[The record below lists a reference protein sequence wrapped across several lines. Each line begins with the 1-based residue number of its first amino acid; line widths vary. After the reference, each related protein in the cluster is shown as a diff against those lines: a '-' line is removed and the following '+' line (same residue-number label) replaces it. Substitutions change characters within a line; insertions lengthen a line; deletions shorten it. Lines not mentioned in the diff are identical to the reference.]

1 MPFFDRSSAART
13 HLESA
18 QANRTSSSQP
28 SNRPIARL
36 AALRSGTALATLA
49 AVAVVLGAASP
60 VLADQYWD
68 GADIVANGAVNGG
81 AGTWVAGSTNWT
93 DVTGTTNQQWV
104 GGTAVFGGTGGGVN
118 VQGHQNFDTLR
129 FTASGY
135 RLTATASDSLTLAPA
150 IGSATINV
158 GPGVSAEIGMVI
170 KGSAGLDI
178 VGGGTLKLSDWVNT
192 YTGATTIGSGTTLQ
206 MVGSSSSISA
216 SSGLTVDGT
225 FDISNKGGGVSI
237 KALTGSG
244 LVKLADKILNI
255 TAASGTFSGV
265 IDGSAGISID
275 GGTQI
280 FTGNNIFT
288 GSTAIS
294 SGATLQL
301 GSGGTSGSLA
311 GAVNNHGTLVFNR
324 SDDLVVAGQINSAGS
339 FQHIGGGKLTLTGA
353 GNSGS
358 GTATVLISNGG
369 TLQFGDGGA
378 SGWLGGTDGKI
389 TIDAGSKLISNMSN
403 GLGYLPQNVQLAGAG
418 QFFKQGS
425 GTITLRGDSSAFAG
439 ETFVNAGMLNV
450 GYKGIGTLAGPVSVD
465 SGARFGGSGTVV
477 GNVTIVSGAAHAVGD
492 KANPATT
499 GLVHTQTVNGD
510 YVNHG
515 ILEIEATPT
524 TADKL
529 TVNGT
534 VDISGA
540 MLNLVLTPNDPSA
553 AGGWDPLNGPF
564 TIIANDGGDA
574 VTGTFASVGNLNNLL
589 FLNHLISYT
598 GGDGNDVTLAL
609 SRNDLSVEEVAQSPN
624 QSAVAGAVDTL
635 PSGNPVR
642 SALLMSTDEDEARDA
657 LDQLA
662 GDVHASVSGGTTQT
676 SQFLGEFANDRVRSA
691 FGDVAAPD
699 LPVMG
704 YGEGGLEL
712 VAADTDR
719 FVVWGQALGNWGSF
733 DGDGNSGGFKHA
745 SGGLVAGGDTIVGD
759 GWRLGLLGGYSRTSF
774 DTDGGAASGDS
785 DNFHVGV
792 YGGRHFG
799 AVALRA
805 GASYTRHAI
814 DTSRTVSFPGL
825 TETLKASYDAGTAQA
840 FVETGYKIEMGRVAF
855 EPFAGLAY
863 VSTSTDGFTE
873 TGGAAALT
881 STDKSFDSTT
891 TTLGL
896 RAASDFNLGD
906 AKATV
911 RGGLGWRHAFGDV
924 TPASTVAFAGG
935 GDSFTVHGAP
945 IARDALLIEA
955 GLDFAVSPKAN
966 LALSYNGQLANGA
979 RDHGVKAS
987 LGVKF

>member
-1 MPFFDRSSAART
+1 M
-13 HLESA
+13 
-18 QANRTSSSQP
+18 
-28 SNRPIARL
+28 NRPIVRL
-36 AALRSGTALATLA
+36 AALRSGTALVTLG
-49 AVAVVLGAASP
+49 AVAVVLGTASP
-60 VLADQYWD
+60 ARAADQYWD
-68 GADIVANGAVNGG
+68 GPSTLPIIIEGG
-81 AGTWVAGSTNWT
+81 AGTWNAGGTNWT
-93 DVTGTTNQQWV
+93 DISGAINGTWA
-104 GGTAVFGGTGGGVN
+104 GGTAVFGGAGGGVN
-118 VQGHQNFDTLR
+118 VQGHQNFDMLR
-129 FTASGY
+129 FTGNGY
-135 RLTATASDSLTLAPA
+135 RLTATASDSLTLAPV
-150 IGSATINV
+150 GSTATINV
-158 GPGVSAEIGMVI
+158 GTGVTAEIGMI
-170 KGSAGLDI
+170 LKGSAALNI
-178 VGGGTLKLSDWVNT
+178 TGGGTLKLSDWVNT

-206 MVGSSSSISA
+206 LVRQGKISA
-216 SSGLTVDGT
+216 SSGVAVDGT
-225 FDISNKGGGVSI
+225 FDISTTDAGASI
-237 KALTGSG
+237 KALSGSG
-244 LVKLADKILNI
+244 QVVLGERSLFL
-255 TAASGTFSGV
+255 TAANGTFSGV
-265 IDGSAGISID
+265 ISGNGGVNID
-275 GGTQI
+275 GTKQV
-280 FTGNNIFT
+280 FTGANT
-288 GSTAIS
+288 YLGSTGVGT
-294 SGATLQL
+294 GATLQI
-301 GSGGTSGSLA
+301 GDGGTSGSVA
-311 GAVNNHGTLVFNR
+311 GAILNYGTVVFDR
-324 SDDLVVAGQINSAGS
+324 SDDVTFAGNITGPGAFEHVGGS
-339 FQHIGGGKLTLTGA
+339 KLTLTSV

-358 GTATVLISNGG
+358 GTVLISNGG
-369 TLQFGDGGA
+369 TLQFGDG
-378 SGWLGGTDGKI
+378 SGTWLANAGGTI
-389 TIDAGSKLISNMSN
+389 TIEAGSKLISKSSSQFW
-403 GLGYLPQNVQLAGAG
+403 GGKLAGAG
-418 QFFKQGS
+418 DFFKEGS
-425 GTITLRGDSSAFAG
+425 GRIILTGDSSAFAG
-439 ETFVNAGMLNV
+439 STLVNSGALYVGRLGAG
-450 GYKGIGTLAGPVSVD
+450 KLAGQLDVD
-465 SGARFGGSGTVV
+465 TGGRLGGSGTII
-477 GNVTIVSGAAHAVGD
+477 GNVTVKAGSTHAVGD
-492 KANPATT
+492 IYEASRPSNV
-499 GLVHTQTVNGD
+499 LVHTQTINGN
-510 YVNHG
+510 YVNNG
-515 ILEIEATPT
+515 ILEIEASPT
-524 TADKL
+524 SADRL

-534 VDISGA
+534 VNIA
-540 MLNLVLTPNDPSA
+540 NATLNLSLTPNDPSP

-564 TIIANDGGDA
+564 TIIANDGNDA

-624 QSAVAGAVDTL
+624 QSAVAGAVDNL

-657 LDQLA
+657 LNQLA

-733 DGDGNSGGFKHA
+733 DGDGNSGGFEHS
-745 SGGLVAGGDTIVGD
+745 SGGLVAGGDTVVGD

-774 DTDGGAASGDS
+774 DTDDGAASGDS

-805 GASYTRHAI
+805 GASYTRHSI

-840 FVETGYKIEMGRVAF
+840 FIETGYKLEMGRVAF

-896 RAASDFNLGD
+896 RAATDFNVGD

-945 IARDALLIEA
+945 IARDALLVEA
-955 GLDFAVSPKAN
+955 GLDFAIAPKAN
-966 LALSYNGQLANGA
+966 LALSYNGQIANGA

>member
-1 MPFFDRSSAART
+1 MDFVGCSSAART
-13 HLESA
+13 RFDATQISRA
-18 QANRTSSSQP
+18 SSSHP
-28 SNRPIARL
+28 SKSPAVRT
-36 AALRSGTALATLA
+36 AALRAGTALATLA

-60 VLADQYWD
+60 VRAADQYWD
-68 GADIVANGAVNGG
+68 GGMSGSANNQVDGG
-81 AGTWVAGSTNWT
+81 AGYWGSSRSNWTDAAGANLQTWVAGN
-93 DVTGTTNQQWV
+93 
-104 GGTAVFGGTGGGVN
+104 TAIFGGTGGH
-118 VQGHQNFDTLR
+118 VQVEGHQSFDTLR
-129 FTASGY
+129 FIGNGY
-135 RLTATASDSLTLAPA
+135 RLTAIPTDTLTLAPA
-150 IGSATINV
+150 GSTATINV
-158 GPGVSAEIGMVI
+158 GAGFTAEIGMI
-170 KGSAGLDI
+170 LKGAAGLNI
-178 VGGGTLKLSDWVNT
+178 VGGGTLKLSDSINT
-192 YTGATTIGSGTTLQ
+192 YTGATTIVSGATLQ

-225 FDISNKGGGVSI
+225 FDISNKVGGVSI
-237 KALTGSG
+237 KALNGSG
-244 LVKLADKILNI
+244 LVKRADKDLRI

-265 IDGSAGISID
+265 IDGSAGVSVM

-280 FTGNNIFT
+280 FTGANT
-288 GSTAIS
+288 YTGGSTTSA
-294 SGATLQL
+294 GATLQI
-301 GSGGTSGSLA
+301 GDGGTTGSV
-311 GAVNNHGTLVFNR
+311 GGSITNYGTVIFNR
-324 SDDLVVAGQINSAGS
+324 SDDVTVAGSITGPGA
-339 FQHIGGGKLTLTGA
+339 FEHIGGAKLILTSV

-358 GTATVLISNGG
+358 GTVRIANNG
-369 TLQFGDGGA
+369 TLQFGDG
-378 SGWLGGTDGKI
+378 SGTWLANAGGTI
-389 TIDAGSKLISNMSN
+389 TIEAGSKLISKSSSQFW
-403 GLGYLPQNVQLAGAG
+403 GGKLAGVG
-418 QFFKQGS
+418 DFFKEGS
-425 GTITLRGDSSAFAG
+425 GRIILTGDSSAFNG
-439 ETFVNAGMLNV
+439 STFVNSGALYV
-450 GYKGIGTLAGPVSVD
+450 GRLGVGKLSGSVD
-465 SGARFGGSGTVV
+465 VDTGGRLGGSGTIIGDVLV
-477 GNVTIVSGAAHAVGD
+477 KAGSTHAVGD
-492 KANPATT
+492 IFESSKAGDT
-499 GLVHTQTVNGD
+499 LVHTQTINGN
-510 YVNHG
+510 YVNNG
-515 ILEIEATPT
+515 ILEIEASPT
-524 TADKL
+524 SADKL

-534 VDISGA
+534 VNISGA
-540 MLNLVLTPNDPSA
+540 TLNLSLTPNNSA
-553 AGGWDPLNGPF
+553 NPGPWLPLNGPH
-564 TIIANDGGDA
+564 ILIANDGSEA
-574 VTGTFASVGNLNNLL
+574 VTGAFASVGNLNNLL
-589 FLNHLISYT
+589 FLNHLINYT
-598 GGDGNDVTLAL
+598 GGDGNDVTLTL
-609 SRNDLSVEEVAQSPN
+609 SRNDLSVEEVAESSN
-624 QSAVAGAVDTL
+624 QSAVAGAVDSL
-635 PSGNPVR
+635 PSSNAVR

-712 VAADTDR
+712 VTADTDR

-733 DGDGNSGGFKHA
+733 DGDGNSGGFEHS
-745 SGGLVAGGDTIVGD
+745 SGGLVAGGDTMVGD

-774 DTDGGAASGDS
+774 DADDGAASGDS

-840 FVETGYKIEMGRVAF
+840 FVEAGYRAEMGRVAF

-896 RAASDFNLGD
+896 RAATDFNVGD
-906 AKATV
+906 GKATV

-924 TPASTVAFAGG
+924 TPASTVAFVGG
-935 GDSFTVHGAP
+935 GDSFTVYGAP

-955 GLDFAVSPKAN
+955 GLDFAIAPKAN
-966 LALSYNGQLANGA
+966 LGLSYTGQVANGA

>member
-1 MPFFDRSSAART
+1 MPSGGDTMNFFDRSTAARIRFYA
-13 HLESA
+13 S
-18 QANRTSSSQP
+18 QASSNHS
-28 SNRPIARL
+28 SNRPL
-36 AALRSGTALATLA
+36 AKASTLHAGTALATCA
-49 AVAVVLGAASP
+49 AVAVVLGAASQAHA
-60 VLADQYWD
+60 ADQYWD
-68 GADIVANGAVNGG
+68 GPSTLPVTIEGG
-81 AGTWVAGSTNWT
+81 GGIWSTGGTNWT
-93 DVTGTTNQQWV
+93 DMGGAINGIWA
-104 GGTAVFGGTGGGVN
+104 GGTAVFGGTGGGVG

-129 FTASGY
+129 FTGNGY

-150 IGSATINV
+150 GSAATINV
-158 GPGVSAEIGMVI
+158 GTGITAEIGLI
-170 KGSAGLDI
+170 LKGSADLNI
-178 VGGGTLKLSDWVNT
+178 VGGGTLQLSDWTNT

-206 MVGSSSSISA
+206 LIRQSKISA
-216 SSGLTVDGT
+216 SSGVTVNGT
-225 FDISNKGGGVSI
+225 FDISTTDAGASI
-237 KALTGSG
+237 KALSGSG
-244 LVKLADKILNI
+244 QVILGERSLFLTEAN
-255 TAASGTFSGV
+255 GTFSGV
-265 IDGSAGISID
+265 ISGNGGLNIS
-275 GGTQI
+275 GTKQV
-280 FTGNNIFT
+280 FTGANT
-288 GSTAIS
+288 YLGSTGVS
-294 SGATLQL
+294 NDATLQI
-301 GSGGTSGSLA
+301 GDGGTSGSVD
-311 GAVNNHGTLVFNR
+311 GAILNYGTVIFDR
-324 SDDLVVAGQINSAGS
+324 SDDITFAGNVTGPGG
-339 FQHIGGGKLTLTGA
+339 FEHVGGGTLTLTGS
-353 GNSGS
+353 NSGS
-358 GTATVLISNGG
+358 GTVLITNGG
-369 TLQFGDGGA
+369 TLQFGAGGA
-378 SGWLGGTDGKI
+378 SSWLANAGGTI
-389 TIDAGSKLISNMSN
+389 TIDTGSKLISNMSN
-403 GLGYLPQNVQLAGAG
+403 SQRLSGKLAGTG
-418 QFFKQGS
+418 DFFKKGV
-425 GTITLRGDSSAFAG
+425 GTITLSGDSSAFAG

-450 GYKGIGTLAGPVSVD
+450 GYKGNGKLAGPIVVD
-465 SGARFGGSGTVV
+465 SGARFGGSGTVI
-477 GNVTIVSGAAHAVGD
+477 GNVTIASGATHVAGD
-492 KANPATT
+492 TANPATT
-499 GLVHTQTVNGD
+499 GLVHTQTINGN
-510 YVNHG
+510 YVNNG
-515 ILEIEATPT
+515 ILEIEASPT
-524 TADKL
+524 TADRL

-534 VDISGA
+534 VNISGA
-540 MLNLVLTPNDPSA
+540 TLNLSLTPNDPSP

-564 TIIANDGGDA
+564 TIIANDGSDA

-609 SRNDLSVEEVAQSPN
+609 SRNDLSVEEVAESSN
-624 QSAVAGAVDTL
+624 QSAVAGAVDGL

-642 SALLMSTDEDEARDA
+642 AALLMSTDEDEARDA

-662 GDVHASVSGGTTQT
+662 GDVHASVSGGNTQT

-733 DGDGNSGGFKHA
+733 DGDGNSGGFSHS

-774 DTDGGAASGDS
+774 DADGGAASGDS

-840 FVETGYKIEMGRVAF
+840 FVETGYKVELGRVAF

-873 TGGAAALT
+873 TGGSAALT
-881 STDKSFDSTT
+881 SADKSFDSTT

-924 TPASTVAFAGG
+924 TPASTVAFAAG
-935 GDSFTVHGAP
+935 GDSFTVYGAP

-966 LALSYNGQLANGA
+966 LALSYNGQVANGA

>member
-1 MPFFDRSSAART
+1 M
-13 HLESA
+13 
-18 QANRTSSSQP
+18 
-28 SNRPIARL
+28 
-36 AALRSGTALATLA
+36 LA

-60 VLADQYWD
+60 ASAADQYWD
-68 GADIVANGAVNGG
+68 GPSTLPIIIEGG
-81 AGTWVAGSTNWT
+81 GGTWSTSGTNWT
-93 DVTGTTNQQWV
+93 DMGGAINGAWA
-104 GGTAVFGGTGGGVN
+104 GGTAVFGGTGGGIS

-129 FTASGY
+129 FTGSGY
-135 RLTATASDSLTLAPA
+135 RLTATASDSLTLAPV
-150 IGSATINV
+150 GGTATINV
-158 GPGVSAEIGMVI
+158 GTGITAEIGMIV
-170 KGSAGLDI
+170 KGSADLDI
-178 VGGGTLKLSDWVNT
+178 VGGGTLKFSDWANT

-206 MVGSSSSISA
+206 LIRNSSISA
-216 SSGLTVDGT
+216 SSGVTVDGT
-225 FDISNKGGGVSI
+225 FDISATDGGASI
-237 KALTGSG
+237 KALGGSG
-244 LVKLADKILNI
+244 QVVLGERSLSL
-255 TAASGTFSGV
+255 TAANGTFSGV
-265 IDGSAGISID
+265 ISGNGGLNIS
-275 GGTQI
+275 GTKQI
-280 FTGNNIFT
+280 FTGANT
-288 GSTAIS
+288 YLGSTGVS
-294 SGATLQL
+294 DGATLQI
-301 GSGGTSGSLA
+301 GDGGTSGSIA
-311 GAVNNHGTLVFNR
+311 GAILNYGAVVFDR
-324 SDDLVVAGQINSAGS
+324 SDGVTFAGNITGPGA
-339 FQHIGGGKLTLTGA
+339 FEHVGGGKLTLTGS
-353 GNSGS
+353 NSGS
-358 GTATVLISNGG
+358 GTVLITNGS
-369 TLQFGDGGA
+369 TLQFGA
-378 SGWLGGTDGKI
+378 GGTSSWLANAGGTI

-403 GLGYLPQNVQLAGAG
+403 NQRLNGKLAGAG
-418 QFFKQGS
+418 AFFKQGA
-425 GTITLRGDSSAFAG
+425 GTITLSGDSSAFTG
-439 ETFVNAGMLNV
+439 ETFVNTGMLNV
-450 GYKGIGTLAGPVSVD
+450 GYKGSGKLAGPVLVD
-465 SGARFGGSGTVV
+465 SGARFGGSGTVI
-477 GNVTIVSGAAHAVGD
+477 GNVTIASGATHAVGD
-492 KANPATT
+492 TANPATT
-499 GLVHTQTVNGD
+499 GLVHTQTITGN
-510 YVNHG
+510 YVNNG
-515 ILEIEATPT
+515 VLEIEATPT
-524 TADKL
+524 TADRL

-540 MLNLVLTPNDPSA
+540 TLNLSLTPNDPSP

-609 SRNDLSVEEVAQSPN
+609 SRNDLSVEEVAESPN
-624 QSAVAGAVDTL
+624 QSAVAGAVDSL

-657 LDQLA
+657 LEQLA

-733 DGDGNSGGFKHA
+733 DGDGNSGGFKHS
-745 SGGLVAGGDTIVGD
+745 SGGLVAGGDTVVGD

-774 DTDGGAASGDS
+774 DADGAAASGDS
-785 DNFHVGV
+785 DNFHVGI

-840 FVETGYKIEMGRVAF
+840 FVETGYKVELGRVAF

-873 TGGAAALT
+873 TGGSAALT
-881 STDKSFDSTT
+881 SADKSFDSTT

-896 RAASDFNLGD
+896 RAATDFNLGD

-924 TPASTVAFAGG
+924 TPASTVAFAAG

-966 LALSYNGQLANGA
+966 LALSYNGQVANGA

>member
-1 MPFFDRSSAART
+1 MHFFDRSSAARIRFDAT
-13 HLESA
+13 QVSHSH
-18 QANRTSSSQP
+18 QP
-28 SNRPIARL
+28 NRPTAR
-36 AALRSGTALATLA
+36 ASALRTGTALATLA
-49 AVAVVLGAASP
+49 AVAVVLGSVQP
-60 VLADQYWD
+60 V
-68 GADIVANGAVNGG
+68 VAQQVWNGG
-81 AGTWVAGSTNWT
+81 VNNWDSTANNWLSAGLPGTWA
-93 DVTGTTNQQWV
+93 
-104 GGTAVFGGTGGGVN
+104 GGTAVFVGGPYTFGVDGDQAVTGMEFQTSGYQINGGALVLSQIPPVGGGDALTVVN
-118 VQGHQNFDTLR
+118 VQ
-129 FTASGY
+129 SGV
-135 RLTATASDSLTLAPA
+135 A
-150 IGSATINV
+150 
-158 GPGVSAEIGMVI
+158 AEIGSVL
-170 KGSAGLDI
+170 KSGASGSGLA
-178 VGGGTLKLSDWVNT
+178 VMGGGTLTLSGMNT
-192 YTGATTIGSGTTLQ
+192 YTGATLIAAGSTLAL
-206 MVGSSSSISA
+206 SSQGRVNA
-216 SSGLTVDGT
+216 SSGVDVNGT
-225 FDISNKGGGVSI
+225 FDVTNAASAQVKNLAGNGSV
-237 KALTGSG
+237 LTGSAG
-244 LVKLADKILNI
+244 LMI
-255 TAASGTFSGV
+255 TAANGTFSGSISGGGGLNV
-265 IDGSAGISID
+265 AGTKLVLTGSNNLANGIGVNSGAIVQIGD
-275 GGTQI
+275 GGTV
-280 FTGNNIFT
+280 
-288 GSTAIS
+288 GSVSGAIS
-294 SGATLQL
+294 NF
-301 GSGGTSGSLA
+301 GT
-311 GAVNNHGTLVFNR
+311 VIFNR
-324 SDDLVVAGQINSAGS
+324 SDNITYTGQINSAGS
-339 FQHIGGGKLTLTGA
+339 FQHVGGGNLTLTG
-353 GNSGS
+353 GGYNSSS
-358 GTATVLISNGG
+358 GTGSVLISNGG
-369 TLQFGDGGA
+369 TLQFGDGGVSSWLGA
-378 SGWLGGTDGKI
+378 SGGGI
-389 TIDAGSKLISNMSN
+389 TIDAGSKLISNMA
-403 GLGYLPQNVQLAGAG
+403 NVNAYHWSGKLAGAG
-418 QFFKQGS
+418 DFYKKGS
-425 GTITLRGDSSAFAG
+425 NTITLRGDSSAFAG

-450 GYKGIGTLAGPVSVD
+450 GYKGFGTLAGAITVD
-465 SGARFGGSGTVV
+465 AGAKFGGSGTVV
-477 GNVTIVSGAAHAVGD
+477 GNVTISSGATHRVGD
-492 KANPATT
+492 TVPTPPASPVA
-499 GLVHTQTVNGD
+499 GLVHTQTVNGN

-515 ILEIEATPT
+515 VLEIEASPT

-534 VDISGA
+534 VNISGA
-540 MLNLVLTPNDPSA
+540 TLNLSLTPNDPSP

-624 QSAVAGAVDTL
+624 QSAVAGAVDNL
-635 PSGNPVR
+635 PSGNQVR
-642 SALLMSTDEDEARDA
+642 AALLMSTDEDEARDA
-657 LDQLA
+657 LQQLA

-699 LPVMG
+699 LPVMS

-712 VAADTDR
+712 AAADTDR

-733 DGDGNSGGFKHA
+733 DGDGNSGGFEHS

-774 DTDGGAASGDS
+774 DADDGAASGDS

-799 AVALRA
+799 AIALRA
-805 GASYTRHAI
+805 GASYTRHGI

-840 FVETGYKIEMGRVAF
+840 FVETGYKVEMGRVAF

-881 STDKSFDSTT
+881 SADKSFDSTT

-896 RAASDFNLGD
+896 R

-955 GLDFAVSPKAN
+955 GLDFAITPKAN
-966 LALSYNGQLANGA
+966 LGLSYNGQVANGA

>member
-1 MPFFDRSSAART
+1 MNIFGRSSAART
-13 HLESA
+13 ST
-18 QANRTSSSQP
+18 QATRTTSSQST
-28 SNRPIARL
+28 NRPAARL
-36 AALRSGTALATLA
+36 AALRSGTALA
-49 AVAVVLGAASP
+49 AVAVVLGAAP
-60 VLADQYWD
+60 HALAADQYWD
-68 GADIVANGAVNGG
+68 GPSTLPVIIEGG
-81 AGTWVAGSTNWT
+81 GGIWSTGGTNWT
-93 DVTGTTNQQWV
+93 DIGGGINGAWA
-104 GGTAVFGGTGGGVN
+104 GGTAVFGGTGGGVQ

-129 FTASGY
+129 FTGNGY
-135 RLTATASDSLTLAPA
+135 RLTATASDSLTLAPV
-150 IGSATINV
+150 GGTATINV
-158 GPGVSAEIGMVI
+158 GSGITAEIGMIV
-170 KGSAGLDI
+170 KGSAALDI
-178 VGGGTLKLSDWVNT
+178 VGGGILKLSDWANT

-206 MVGSSSSISA
+206 LIRQSKISA
-216 SSGLTVDGT
+216 SSGVTVDGT
-225 FDISNKGGGVSI
+225 FDISTTDAGASI
-237 KALTGSG
+237 KALSGSG
-244 LVKLADKILNI
+244 QVILGERSLFLTDAN
-255 TAASGTFSGV
+255 GTFSGV
-265 IDGSAGISID
+265 ISGNGGLNIS
-275 GGTQI
+275 GTKQI
-280 FTGNNIFT
+280 FTGANT
-288 GSTAIS
+288 YLGSTGVS
-294 SGATLQL
+294 DGATLQI
-301 GSGGTSGSLA
+301 GDGGTTGSVA
-311 GAVNNHGTLVFNR
+311 GAINNLGTLVFNR
-324 SDDLVVAGQINSAGS
+324 SDDLTVAGQINSAGS
-339 FQHIGGGKLTLTGA
+339 FQHVGGGKLTLTGT

-358 GTATVLISNGG
+358 GTATVLISNNS
-369 TLQFGDGGA
+369 TLQFGDGGV

-403 GLGYLPQNVQLAGAG
+403 GLGYLPQNVKLAGAG

-450 GYKGIGTLAGPVSVD
+450 GYKGLGTLAGPVSVD

-477 GNVTIVSGAAHAVGD
+477 GNVTIASGAAHAVGD

-499 GLVHTQTVNGD
+499 GLVHTQTVNGN

-515 ILEIEATPT
+515 ILEIEATPE

-534 VDISGA
+534 VNISGA
-540 MLNLVLTPNDPSA
+540 TLNLSLTPNDPSP

-624 QSAVAGAVDTL
+624 QSAVAGAVDGL

-657 LDQLA
+657 LEQLA

-712 VAADTDR
+712 VAADSDR

-733 DGDGNSGGFKHA
+733 DGDGNSGGFEHA

-759 GWRLGLLGGYSRTSF
+759 GWRVGLLGGYSRTSF
-774 DTDGGAASGDS
+774 DADDGAASGDS

-840 FVETGYKIEMGRVAF
+840 FIEAGYRAEMGRVAF

-881 STDKSFDSTT
+881 SADKSFDSTT

-896 RAASDFNLGD
+896 RAASDFNVGD
-906 AKATV
+906 GKATV

-924 TPASTVAFAGG
+924 TPASTVAFVGG
-935 GDSFTVHGAP
+935 GDSFTVYGAP

-955 GLDFAVSPKAN
+955 GLDFAIAPKAN
-966 LALSYNGQLANGA
+966 LGLSYTGQVANGA

>member
-1 MPFFDRSSAART
+1 MDFFGRSSAART
-13 HLESA
+13 RFESS
-18 QANRTSSSQP
+18 QATRISSGQP

-49 AVAVVLGAASP
+49 AVAFVLGAASP
-60 VLADQYWD
+60 AHAADQYWD
-68 GADIVANGAVNGG
+68 GSGIIANGVIQGG
-81 AGTWVAGSTNWT
+81 GGTWVAGSTNWT
-93 DVTGTTNQQWV
+93 NVDGTLNQQWFD
-104 GGTAVFGGTGGGVN
+104 GTAVFGGVGGGVN
-118 VQGHQNFDTLR
+118 VSGTQSFDGLK
-129 FTASGY
+129 FTADGY
-135 RLTATASDSLTLAPA
+135 RITGAPLNLVV
-150 IGSATINV
+150 SATTISVDV
-158 GPGVSAEIGMVI
+158 GKTAEIGSVLT
-170 KGSAGLDI
+170 GGGLFLT
-178 VGGGTLKLSDWVNT
+178 GGGTLKLSDANNT
-192 YTGATTIGSGTTLQ
+192 YTGATVIDTDTTLALIRQ
-206 MVGSSSSISA
+206 SKIA
-216 SSGLTVDGT
+216 TSSGVKVDGT
-225 FDISNKGGGVSI
+225 FDISGTDAGASI
-237 KALTGSG
+237 KTLTGTG
-244 LVKLADKILNI
+244 QVILGDRSLFL

-265 IDGSAGISID
+265 ISGNAGINIS
-275 GGTQI
+275 GATQV
-280 FTGNNIFT
+280 FTGNNTFT
-288 GSTAIS
+288 GSTGIS
-294 SGATLQL
+294 GGATLQL
-301 GSGGTSGSLA
+301 GSGGTTGSVA
-311 GAVNNHGTLVFNR
+311 GAINNHGTLVFNR
-324 SDDLVVAGQINSAGS
+324 SDDLTVAGQINSAGS

-358 GTATVLISNGG
+358 GSATVLISNNS

-403 GLGYLPQNVQLAGAG
+403 GLGYLPQNVKLAGAG
-418 QFFKQGS
+418 KFFKQGS

-439 ETFVNAGMLNV
+439 ETFVNTGMLNV
-450 GYKGIGTLAGPVSVD
+450 GYKGLGTLAGPVTVD

-477 GNVTIVSGAAHAVGD
+477 GNVTIASGAAHAVGD

-499 GLVHTQTVNGD
+499 GLVHTQTITGN

-515 ILEIEATPT
+515 ILEIEATPA
-524 TADKL
+524 TADRL

-534 VDISGA
+534 VNILGA
-540 MLNLVLTPNDPSA
+540 TLNLSLTPNDPSP

-564 TIIANDGGDA
+564 TIIANDSSDA

-598 GGDGNDVTLAL
+598 GGDGNDVTLVL

-624 QSAVAGAVDTL
+624 QSAVAGAVDNL

-657 LDQLA
+657 LEQLA

-712 VAADTDR
+712 VAADSDR

-733 DGDGNSGGFKHA
+733 DGDGNSGGFKHS
-745 SGGLVAGGDTIVGD
+745 SGGLVAGGDTMLGD
-759 GWRLGLLGGYSRTSF
+759 GWRLGMLGGYSRTSF
-774 DTDGGAASGDS
+774 DADGGAASGDS

-825 TETLKASYDAGTAQA
+825 TETLKADYDAGTAQV
-840 FVETGYKIEMGRVAF
+840 FVEAGYRAEMGRVAF

-881 STDKSFDSTT
+881 SADKSFDSTT

-896 RAASDFNLGD
+896 RAASDFNVGD
-906 AKATV
+906 GKATV

-924 TPASTVAFAGG
+924 TPASTVAFVG

-945 IARDALLIEA
+945 IARDALLVEA
-955 GLDFAVSPKAN
+955 GLDFAITPKAN
-966 LALSYNGQLANGA
+966 LGLSYTGQVASGA